1 LQVGV
6 GDPDFAREEAVR
18 KEYQQLVEQERQIL
32 RSLGVRSDG
41 RVEAAFGRSAT
52 VEDTLDQRDQQ
63 IDAIVTERAT
73 EMRKVIG
80 EEKVKLDGYRV
91 RLGEL
96 QQESEVVV
104 GGVALLNF
112 RAVRQRF
119 YDLVL
124 RADVGVIDVAWAV
137 REMHRTNAEQLTR
150 ERVRAIQ
157 ALEDEFRDII
167 DQPGNE

>member
-1 LQVGV
+1 
-6 GDPDFAREEAVR
+6 
-18 KEYQQLVEQERQIL
+18 
-32 RSLGVRSDG
+32 
-41 RVEAAFGRSAT
+41 
-52 VEDTLDQRDQQ
+52 
-63 IDAIVTERAT
+63 
-73 EMRKVIG
+73 
-80 EEKVKLDGYRV
+80 
-91 RLGEL
+91 
-96 QQESEVVV
+96 VV

-157 ALEDEFRDII
+157 ALEDEFRDIL
-167 DQPGNE
+167 DQAGNE